1 MQANPTFNKKLTRIF
16 FPLAA
21 FEGLIALFFLLKDP
35 SSEGALLLG
44 YSASRLALA
53 AAALLLTAVLIW
65 AAWQTLTQRPTL
77 PRWLQ
82 RGQTWLLEKNI
93 LLPLTIFL
101 ALAALLSIPYHIFFS
116 APLPLSAE
124 VFLTE
129 RPQWMALTL
138 RLYAMH
144 ARLLP
149 LTLWI
154 TVLILQT
161 LILWRIVYA
170 PTYHTLRQDGA
181 FGRAAGILL
190 LTGAALFHWTVLILR
205 LKVFLVIR
213 GWKWYFWQKEI
224 PQPVWLFPL
233 MLIVALA
240 TVWFVFRSPKHM
252 QRKLITLILLG
263 AALQIGF
270 GYLAGGGF
278 ESLRLKYAD
287 SVFNNYAEAAAEDPG
302 LWHALTN
309 YESEYGDDWYL
320 GTKPPGVLA
329 VYILTEKAA
338 SIFLPAA
345 DSAGRF
351 LSLTTFAAYVFPFLA
366 FLLLLPLY
374 RLARELNLTEQEGLL
389 AAALYVAVPAVL
401 LIPLFLDQ
409 VLYPLIFIN
418 VLLLAWTAWI
428 KKSWLLALLTGL
440 ATYIALYLGFSLL
453 ALVPLIPLWF
463 GLQTLLHREE
473 YPPKESIKMVLA
485 FGAGLLAAFLFFRWL
500 LNYDI
505 LLRYTTAMA
514 NHRRAKEYTPGLEQW
529 LHAFLL
535 NHAELLTWNGFPF
548 ILLTLAQMVRSLI
561 ACIQRKSTPL
571 DELAAAF
578 FLTYGALNL
587 FGQTNGEVQRLWLFM
602 VPLMAILAAR
612 EAFHLTRAN
621 RASLSLLFLLQWGT
635 AWLLFT
641 FQDFYG

>member
-1 MQANPTFNKKLTRIF
+1 MQADTALSKKLTRIF

-21 FEGLIALFFLLKDP
+21 LEGLLALVFLLKDP
-35 SSEGALLLG
+35 SSENALLMG
-44 YSASRLALA
+44 YSASRLAMA
-53 AAALLLTAVLIW
+53 AAALLLTIIMAW
-65 AAWQTLTQRPTL
+65 SAWQTITKRPTL
-77 PRWLQ
+77 PRWLKTAE
-82 RGQTWLLEKNI
+82 TWLLEKSI
-93 LLPLTIFL
+93 LLPLTIL
-101 ALAALLSIPYHIFFS
+101 LTLAALLSIAYHIFFS

-129 RPQWMALTL
+129 RPQWMMFTL

-149 LTLWI
+149 LTLW
-154 TVLILQT
+154 TTALILQT
-161 LILWRIVYA
+161 LVLWGFRFA
-170 PTYHTLRQDGA
+170 PAYRDLRRDGD
-181 FGRAAGILL
+181 FGRAAGMLL
-190 LTGAALFHWTVLILR
+190 LAGAALFHWLVLLLQ

-213 GWKWYFWQKEI
+213 GWKWYFWQKEV
-224 PQPVWLFPL
+224 PQPIWLFPFI
-233 MLIVALA
+233 LIIALVV
-240 TVWFVFRSPKHM
+240 VWFVFRNPKHA
-252 QRKLITLILLG
+252 QRKLIALMLLG
-263 AALQIGF
+263 AGLQIGF
-270 GYLAGGGF
+270 GFLAGGGF
-278 ESLRLKYAD
+278 ESLRMKYAD

-302 LWHALTN
+302 LWHAMTN
-309 YESEYGDDWYL
+309 YEADYGDDWYL

-338 SIFLPAA
+338 SVFMPSA

-366 FLLLLPLY
+366 FLVLLPLY
-374 RLARELNLTEQEGLL
+374 HLARKLDLSRQEGLL
-389 AAALYVAVPAVL
+389 ASALYVTVPSVL

-409 VLYPLIFIN
+409 ALYPLVFIS
-418 VLLLAWTAWI
+418 VLLLACYAWE
-428 KKSWLLALLTGL
+428 KKSWQLTMLTGAAVYL
-440 ATYIALYLGFSLL
+440 ALYLGFSLL

-463 GLQTLLHREE
+463 CLQMLFH
-473 YPPKESIKMVLA
+473 PKEHPFKEGLKLGLA
-485 FGAGLLAAFLFFRWL
+485 FGGGLLAAFLLFRL
-500 LNYDI
+500 AVNYDI
-505 LLRYTTAMA
+505 LLRYSTAMA
-514 NHRRAKEYTPGLEQW
+514 NHRRAKEYAPGLEQW

-548 ILLTLAQMVRSLI
+548 ILLALVQMTRSLI
-561 ACIQRKSTPL
+561 ACIRRQSQPL

-602 VPLMAILAAR
+602 IPLFSLLAASETMR
-612 EAFHLTRAN
+612 LSRAN
-621 RASLSLLFLLQWGT
+621 RGSLSLLFLLQWVT

>member
-1 MQANPTFNKKLTRIF
+1 MYNSINYSPRTSHAGKSDFQQKTHPLL

-44 YSASRLALA
+44 YSASRLALT

-82 RGQTWLLEKNI
+82 RAQTWLLEKNI

-116 APLPLSAE
+116 APLPLPPKSSSPS
-124 VFLTE
+124 VHNGWLS
-129 RPQWMALTL
+129 LL

-170 PTYHTLRQDGA
+170 PTYRTLRQDGA

-270 GYLAGGGF
+270 GYLAG
-278 ESLRLKYAD
+278 E
-287 SVFNNYAEAAAEDPG
+287 
-302 LWHALTN
+302 
-309 YESEYGDDWYL
+309 
-320 GTKPPGVLA
+320 
-329 VYILTEKAA
+329 
-338 SIFLPAA
+338 
-345 DSAGRF
+345 
-351 LSLTTFAAYVFPFLA
+351 
-366 FLLLLPLY
+366 
-374 RLARELNLTEQEGLL
+374 
-389 AAALYVAVPAVL
+389 
-401 LIPLFLDQ
+401 
-409 VLYPLIFIN
+409 
-418 VLLLAWTAWI
+418 
-428 KKSWLLALLTGL
+428 WL
-440 ATYIALYLGFSLL
+440 
-453 ALVPLIPLWF
+453 
-463 GLQTLLHREE
+463 
-473 YPPKESIKMVLA
+473 
-485 FGAGLLAAFLFFRWL
+485 
-500 LNYDI
+500 
-505 LLRYTTAMA
+505 
-514 NHRRAKEYTPGLEQW
+514 
-529 LHAFLL
+529 
-535 NHAELLTWNGFPF
+535 
-548 ILLTLAQMVRSLI
+548 
-561 ACIQRKSTPL
+561 
-571 DELAAAF
+571 
-578 FLTYGALNL
+578 
-587 FGQTNGEVQRLWLFM
+587 
-602 VPLMAILAAR
+602 
-612 EAFHLTRAN
+612 
-621 RASLSLLFLLQWGT
+621 
-635 AWLLFT
+635 
-641 FQDFYG
+641 

>member
-1 MQANPTFNKKLTRIF
+1 MQANTTSSKKLVKYF

-21 FEGLIALFFLLKDP
+21 LEGLVALFFLLKDP

-53 AAALLLTAVLIW
+53 AAALLLTAVLTW
-65 AAWQTLTQRPTL
+65 AAWQTLTNRPTL
-77 PRWLQ
+77 PRWQ
-82 RGQTWLLEKNI
+82 QHTQTWLVEKNI
-93 LLPLTIFL
+93 LLPLTITL
-101 ALAALLSIPYHIFFS
+101 AMAALLSILYHIFCS
-116 APLPLSAE
+116 APLSLSAE
-124 VFLTE
+124 IFLAE
-129 RPQWMALTL
+129 RPQWMALAL
-138 RLYAMH
+138 RLYAIY

-154 TVLILQT
+154 TALILQT
-161 LILWRIVYA
+161 LALWGIHFA
-170 PTYHTLRQDGA
+170 PAYRDLHRDGA

-190 LTGAALFHWTVLILR
+190 LTGAALFHWTVLLLQ

-224 PQPVWLFPL
+224 PQPIWLFPL
-233 MLIVALA
+233 MLAAGLA
-240 TVWFVFRSPKHM
+240 VVWFVFRNSKHI
-252 QRKLITLILLG
+252 QRKLIALMLLG

-270 GYLAGGGF
+270 GFLAGGGF

-287 SVFNNYAEAAAEDPG
+287 SVFNNYAEAAAEGPG

-309 YESEYGDDWYL
+309 YETDYGDDWYL

-329 VYILTEKAA
+329 VYILTEKAS
-338 SIFLPAA
+338 SIFMPAA

-366 FLLLLPLY
+366 FLVLLPLY
-374 RLARELNLTEQEGLL
+374 RLARGLKLTEQEGLL

-409 VLYPLIFIN
+409 VLYPLIFTS
-418 VLLLAWTAWI
+418 VLLLAQYAWK
-428 KKSWLLALLTGL
+428 KKSRTLALLTGL
-440 ATYIALYLGFSLL
+440 AVYSALYLGFSLL
-453 ALVPLIPLWF
+453 ALISLIPLWL

-473 YPPKESIKMVLA
+473 HPLKESLKMGLA
-485 FGAGLLAAFLFFRWL
+485 FGGGLLAAFLLFRL
-500 LNYDI
+500 VLNYDI

-514 NHRRAKEYTPGLEQW
+514 NHRRAKQYAPGLEQW

-535 NHAELLTWNGFPF
+535 NHAELLTWYGFPF
-548 ILLTLAQMVRSLI
+548 LLLALTRMIRSLA
-561 ACIQRKSTPL
+561 ACIRRQSQPL

-602 VPLMAILAAR
+602 VPMFVLLSAR
-612 EAFHLTRAN
+612 EALHLTRAN
-621 RASLSLLFLLQWGT
+621 RGGLSLLFLLQWVT
-635 AWLLFT
+635 TWLLFT